1 MDNQRHVTVRE
12 ESDKGDIAK
21 SFEGLIKS
29 HFISKRFKDIMGST
43 RLSRHEVMI
52 LALMEINRITAKILS
67 LSRHDVS
74 ETVLAK
80 LSVDEQNELKEL
92 WVIKMRFRRNPHA
105 LVFAIY
111 DSFEYMYGLGLQSL
125 DGLSR
130 TEGVELV
137 GGATQRL
144 LDPNKMGFGERLK
157 KRFFSNDI
165 LFLDQ

>member
-1 MDNQRHVTVRE
+1 
-12 ESDKGDIAK
+12 
-21 SFEGLIKS
+21 
-29 HFISKRFKDIMGST
+29 
-43 RLSRHEVMI
+43 MI
-52 LALMEINRITAKILS
+52 LSLMEINRISAKILS

-74 ETVLAK
+74 EEVLES
-80 LSVDEQNELKEL
+80 LPTEEQAELKEL
-92 WVIKMRFRRNPHA
+92 WVVKQRFRRNPHA

-144 LDPNKMGFGERLK
+144 LDPNKMGFGERLR
-157 KRFFSNDI
+157 KRLFSNEI
-165 LFLDQ
+165 LFTE